1 MALQAGQLNQR
12 VTIQTVTLTSDA
24 GGGSTEAWADTVT
37 VWARVEALTGGE
49 AWQAMQVAANLSHRV
64 TIRKRAVT
72 AQQRV
77 KYGTD
82 ILLIRSVRP
91 DEHNVER
98 ELLCEQ
104 VNI

>member
-1 MALQAGQLNQR
+1 MVG
-12 VTIQTVTLTSDA
+12 DG
-24 GGGSTEAWADTVT
+24 GGGSTETWADAVT
-37 VWARVEALTGGE
+37 VWARVEALAGQE
-49 AWQAMQVAANLSHRV
+49 AWQAMQVAASLSHRV

-77 KYGTD
+77 KYGTN

-91 DEHNVER
+91 DERDEYR

-104 VNI
+104 VNV

>member
-1 MALQAGQLNQR
+1 MALPAGQLNRR
-12 VTIQTVTLTSDA
+12 VTIQTSTMTSDD
-24 GGGSTEAWADTVT
+24 GGGGAETWADTVT
-37 VWARVEALTGGE
+37 VWARVEALAGTE
-49 AWQAMQVAANLSHRV
+49 AWQAMQVAASMSHRV

-77 KYGTD
+77 KHDTD

-91 DEHNVER
+91 DERNEML